1 MEKLDRLGWAAGIA
15 FSAYGLRIGVR
26 VNNPEVLEQ
35 LLGRLPPGWKP
46 SPDAAVDRVYSLI
59 VGGTGPRPTV
69 RRFNVL
75 YADAVRLVRTLD
87 LEEAFTLLESHL
99 QLYVAEAAR
108 RRLFVHAGV
117 VGWRGQAIVI
127 PGRSFS
133 GKTTLVEKLVQ
144 AGATYYSDEYAVFD
158 ARGRVYPFPRP
169 LSIRDETGRLVKK
182 CSAHTLGGTI
192 GVKPL
197 PVGLLIVSEYRR
209 GSRWRPQILSP
220 GQATLALLAHTVSAR
235 RQPQFALVTL
245 PQVVFPA
252 LTLKGVRGEAQEL
265 ADALLNDCVNWLNR
279 SLSPTD
285 NGKDLRGDRTDATA
299 RTTRRASGATLSR

>member
-1 MEKLDRLGWAAGIA
+1 
-15 FSAYGLRIGVR
+15 
-26 VNNPEVLEQ
+26 
-35 LLGRLPPGWKP
+35 
-46 SPDAAVDRVYSLI
+46 
-59 VGGTGPRPTV
+59 
-69 RRFNVL
+69 L

-87 LEEAFTLLESHL
+87 LEETLTLLESHL
-99 QLYVAEAAR
+99 QFYVAETAR

-169 LSIRDETGRLVKK
+169 LSIRDETSRLMKK
-182 CSAHTLGGTI
+182 CSAHALGGTI

-220 GQATLALLAHTVSAR
+220 GQATLALLAHTVAAR

-245 PQVVFPA
+245 PRVVFPA

-265 ADALLNDCVNWLNR
+265 VDTLLNDCGDWPNQG
-279 SLSPTD
+279 LSATD
-285 NGKDLRGDRTDATA
+285 NRKNLRGDKTDATA
-299 RTTRRASGATLSR
+299 RTTRWASGATLSR